1 MPTVEGQRR
10 ICSGRLRVMS
20 KAEREVPS
28 GENAG
33 ITDQAAALTIADA
46 ARAARTDRRAI
57 RRLLDAGDLPNAFK
71 DEQGFWRVPPSDLER
86 AGLAVGD
93 DITPQSSAPQVSG
106 TQLAGTTSPA
116 APERPD
122 PIELVLELAH
132 MEARAV
138 KAEALLEVETRL
150 NQELRN
156 ALDIERQT
164 LAALIGIEPKPA
176 TPEPRPAPARPNW
189 QRELR
194 EARAREQQQRAARA
208 RDNQR

>member
-1 MPTVEGQRR
+1 
-10 ICSGRLRVMS
+10 MS
-20 KAEREVPS
+20 EAERAVPS
-28 GENAG
+28 GDDAG

-93 DITPQSSAPQVSG
+93 DVTPQSSAPQVSTPQVSG
-106 TQLAGTTSPA
+106 TQLAGITSPA

-176 TPEPRPAPARPNW
+176 TPEPRPAPVRPNW